1 MIWSCGNSYVYV
13 RKLILSLFFDFYI
26 CTHTNVQ
33 LSAVTSD
40 NTICTSEK
48 LNRLCVGVALSIR
61 SKQLGAALRTY
72 KKTQVLDPL
81 TWIDLR
87 MRGSVSP
94 SVLQRIKSIVDV
106 SLEM

>member
-1 MIWSCGNSYVYV
+1 MCT
-13 RKLILSLFFDFYI
+13 ILSLFYL

-40 NTICTSEK
+40 NTVCTSEK
-48 LNRLCVGVALSIR
+48 LNRLCAGVALSMR

-87 MRGSVSP
+87 MWGSVSP